1 MTADSPPAR
10 VGEAAAVPAPA
21 REGTLFSRVW
31 SASHIRWLVAIFVLA
46 LVLRVLWLGLV
57 TPEPDDGR
65 YDDTVWYAYSGR
77 FLLDGRGYV
86 NPWQGTPTAKWP
98 VGYTLLLAG
107 VYWFPGDDFI
117 AAKVLNAVVGSLTVV
132 GVYLIAQRIVNR
144 RAGLVAAALMALLPS
159 HIFFSTLIM
168 TEVVFTGLVVA
179 VLWFV
184 MAGTLGGEYR
194 YRWLRLLA
202 LGVLIGAAAMVRGEG
217 ALLLLLPLAGWA
229 LAFRSWRKVGLYL
242 VPTVAGMAL
251 LFVPWTVRNAIE
263 LGEPVVGTTGVGGV
277 LIQGHHKDAD
287 GRPKL
292 FLLSNFQSQFADVPL
307 PEQEVRINNEG
318 VREAIDYAVHHI
330 RHELRLIPRRFFYF
344 YEEDR
349 GAIDWVQSPKSE
361 DHDGLMPRWHGEG
374 HRELTAVWDRAWGSL
389 ADGYYYGILA
399 LAVLGLP
406 LWFSRRRVDH
416 LLLLVLIG
424 YYTVLWSVVFVGE
437 SRYHMPVLPVLVIW
451 AAASLTALEARWRRG
466 TA

>member
-1 MTADSPPAR
+1 
-10 VGEAAAVPAPA
+10 
-21 REGTLFSRVW
+21 
-31 SASHIRWLVAIFVLA
+31 
-46 LVLRVLWLGLV
+46 VLRVLWLGLV
-57 TPEPDDGR
+57 TPEPGDGR
-65 YDDTVWYAYSGR
+65 FDDTVFYAYTGE
-77 FLLDGRGYV
+77 FLLDGRGYI
-86 NPWQGTPTAKWP
+86 NPWVGTPTAKWP
-98 VGYTLLLAG
+98 VGYPLLLAG
-107 VYWFPGDDFI
+107 AYWLPGDDFI

-144 RAGLVAAALMALLPS
+144 RAGLLAAALMALLPS

-179 VLWFV
+179 VVWFV
-184 MAGTLGGEYR
+184 MAGTLRDDGR

-217 ALLLLLPLAGWA
+217 TLLLLLPLAGWA

-251 LFVPWTVRNAIE
+251 LFVPWTVRNAID
-263 LGEPVVGTTGVGGV
+263 LGEPVVGTTGLGGV
-277 LIQGHHKDAD
+277 LIQSHHEDANGKPSMSIQGD
-287 GRPKL
+287 FER
-292 FLLSNFQSQFADVPL
+292 QFEDVAL
-307 PEQEVRINNEG
+307 PEREVRINNEG
-318 VREAIDYAVHHI
+318 VSEAIDYAVHHI
-330 RHELRLIPRRFFYF
+330 PHELRLIPNRFFYF
-344 YEEDR
+344 YQEDR
-349 GAIDWVQSPKSE
+349 GAIDWVQAPK
-361 DHDGLMPRWHGEG
+361 REG
-374 HRELTAVWDRAWGSL
+374 DRELSAAWERAWGSL
-389 ADGYYYGILA
+389 ADGYYYVILA

-451 AAASLTALEARWRRG
+451 AAASLTALEARLRRR